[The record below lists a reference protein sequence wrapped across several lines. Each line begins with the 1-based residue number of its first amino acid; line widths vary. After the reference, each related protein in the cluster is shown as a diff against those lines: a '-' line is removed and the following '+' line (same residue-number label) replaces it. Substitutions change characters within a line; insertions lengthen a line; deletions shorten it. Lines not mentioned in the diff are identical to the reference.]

1 MILSHRNSIHYA
13 YSKNSFHLI
22 SVIHKTKIEYTK
34 FPPFIL
40 EFIKGG
46 NYYRYN

>member
-1 MILSHRNSIHYA
+1 MVLSHQRVIHYA
-13 YSKNSFHLI
+13 FSKNRFHLI